1 MVKPFPA
8 DDPVMISLKLRLVTT
23 RDYIARWKLALLY
36 AFPIA
41 NSLWLGLL
49 RGPQKKSQDQKPDH
63 HGTISGRKAKNNPT
77 NPLTIGIE
85 GPQRAKKQSASA
97 EAMGKIVLGAIFRF
111 FLAYLKK
118 KQYLCSRK
126 GFLKM
131 KLKEIKQAIGSLAEV
146 SGDDELDICHLLTDS
161 RQLGAEP
168 GHTLF
173 FAIRTAQNDGAKYIP
188 ELREKGVQAFVTG
201 DSIAALQALAAH
213 VREQFHGTVI
223 GITGSNGKT
232 VVKEWLYQLLKDDYT
247 VIRSPKS
254 YNSQIGVPLS
264 VWGLEPHLTSP
275 QGEEHPL
282 LRRGTGRGLLA
293 IFEAGISQPGEM
305 ERLEPMI
312 RPTIGVITYIGHEH
326 DENFS
331 SLEQKREE
339 KMKLFVHSEQIIE
352 DPTHQ
357 NVRTCAAVM
366 RALGYDEEVIAERIL
381 HQTHETVL
389 KVNLSALVDN
399 VRYFRSLLKPET
411 KLTCMVKAFAYG
423 AGSVEVSRALQKAN
437 DSFVHRT
444 SSNGTLVDYLAVA
457 VADEGVELRKA
468 GITLPIIIMDPEVA
482 AMDLIL
488 ENNLEPNVYSHQSL
502 KTVIAAAEAK
512 GLENVPIHIKIDSGM
527 HRLGFYKEDIPWLI
541 GKLQQTKAV
550 RVASVFSHL
559 AGSDEAQFDDF
570 TLQQIRYFDDCAEE
584 LKNGL
589 SDVAGLSAER
599 SILKH
604 ILNSAGIE
612 RFTDYQFDMC
622 RLGIGLYGFSFAGAR
637 LRNVC
642 SLETTILSVKTVQA
656 GETIGYGRHT
666 KLDEDRV
673 IAVIPIGYADG
684 FDRRFSNY
692 GGEVYIRGK
701 RCPVVGNVCM
711 DQAMID
717 VTGTDARPGDPVEI
731 FGEHV
736 TLQELAD
743 KLGTITYEILT
754 SVSRRVQR
762 LYFYE

>member
-1 MVKPFPA
+1 M
-8 DDPVMISLKLRLVTT
+8 
-23 RDYIARWKLALLY
+23 
-36 AFPIA
+36 
-41 NSLWLGLL
+41 
-49 RGPQKKSQDQKPDH
+49 
-63 HGTISGRKAKNNPT
+63 
-77 NPLTIGIE
+77 
-85 GPQRAKKQSASA
+85 
-97 EAMGKIVLGAIFRF
+97 
-111 FLAYLKK
+111 
-118 KQYLCSRK
+118 
-126 GFLKM
+126 
-131 KLKEIKQAIGSLAEV
+131 AEV
-146 SGDDELDICHLLTDS
+146 SGPDDLDIRHLLTDS
-161 RQLGAEP
+161 RLLNDKVRPATAS
-168 GHTLF
+168 HTLF
-173 FAIRTAQNDGAKYIP
+173 FAIKTEKNDGARYIP

-201 DSIAALQALAAH
+201 DSLAALQVLAAY
-213 VREQFHGTVI
+213 VRSQFRGTVI

-264 VWGLEPHLTSP
+264 VWQLEPLLTSP
-275 QGEEHPL
+275 HGEEHPL
-282 LRRGTGRGLLA
+282 LGRGTGRGSLA

-305 ERLEPMI
+305 EKLERII

-326 DENFS
+326 DENFA

-339 KMKLFVHSEQIIE
+339 KMKLFVHSETVIE

-366 RALGYDEEVIAERIL
+366 RALGYDEETIARRIL
-381 HQTHETVL
+381 QQTHETVL
-389 KVNLSALVDN
+389 KVNLSALIDN
-399 VRYFRSLLKPET
+399 VRYFRSKLKPET

-423 AGSVEVSRALQKAN
+423 AGSVEVSKALQNGQWTMDNGQCAN
-437 DSFVHRT
+437 
-444 SSNGTLVDYLAVA
+444 LVDYLAVA
-457 VADEGVELRKA
+457 VADEGVELRRA

-512 GLENVPIHIKIDSGM
+512 GLENVPIHVKIDSGM
-527 HRLGFYKEDIPWLI
+527 HRLGFYKEDMPWLI
-541 GKLQQTKAV
+541 DKLHSTKAV

-559 AGSDEAQFDDF
+559 AGSDEPQFDDF
-570 TLQQIRYFDDCAEE
+570 TLEQIKYFDSCAEQ
-584 LKNGL
+584 LK
-589 SDVAGLSAER
+589 AGLNYP
-599 SILKH
+599 ILKH
-604 ILNSAGIE
+604 ICNSAGIE
-612 RFTDYQFDMC
+612 RFAEYQFNMC
-622 RLGIGLYGFSFAGAR
+622 RLGIGLYGFSFAGAQ

-642 SLETTILSVKTVQA
+642 TLETTILSVKTVKT

-666 KLDEDRV
+666 TLSEDRT

-692 GGEVYIRGK
+692 GGEVWVRGK

-711 DQAMID
+711 DQAMVD
-717 VTGTDARPGDPVEI
+717 VTGADARPGDIAEV
-731 FGEHV
+731 FGEHMP
-736 TLQELAD
+736 LQELAD

-762 LYFYE
+762 VYFYE

>member
-1 MVKPFPA
+1 
-8 DDPVMISLKLRLVTT
+8 
-23 RDYIARWKLALLY
+23 
-36 AFPIA
+36 
-41 NSLWLGLL
+41 
-49 RGPQKKSQDQKPDH
+49 
-63 HGTISGRKAKNNPT
+63 
-77 NPLTIGIE
+77 
-85 GPQRAKKQSASA
+85 
-97 EAMGKIVLGAIFRF
+97 
-111 FLAYLKK
+111 
-118 KQYLCSRK
+118 
-126 GFLKM
+126 M
-131 KLKEIKQAIGSLAEV
+131 KLSEIKQVVGSIANVIG
-146 SGDDELDICHLLTDS
+146 DENLEIKHLLIDS
-161 RQLGAEP
+161 RQLGVEP
-168 GHTLF
+168 EHTLF
-173 FAIRTAQNDGAKYIP
+173 FAIKTAKNDGSKYIP
-188 ELREKGVQAFVTG
+188 ELQAKGVQAFVTG
-201 DSIAALQALAAH
+201 DALSALQALAAY
-213 VREQFHGTVI
+213 VRSQFKGTVI

-247 VIRSPKS
+247 IIRSPKS

-264 VWGLEPHLTSP
+264 VWGL
-275 QGEEHPL
+275 
-282 LRRGTGRGLLA
+282 TGYGLQVTGDGKPCLA

-305 ERLEPMI
+305 EKLERII

-326 DENFS
+326 DENFA

-339 KMKLFVHSEQIIE
+339 KMKLFVHSEKVIE

-366 RALGYDEEVIAERIL
+366 RALGYDEETISSRIL
-381 HQTHETVL
+381 QQTHETVL

-399 VRYFRSLLKPET
+399 VRYFRSKLKPTT

-423 AGSVEVSRALQKAN
+423 AGSVEVSKALQA
-437 DSFVHRT
+437 S
-444 SSNGTLVDYLAVA
+444 GLVDYLAVA
-457 VADEGVELRKA
+457 VADEGVELRRA

-502 KTVIAAAEAK
+502 KTVIAAAETN

-527 HRLGFYKEDIPWLI
+527 HRLGFYKEDMPWLI
-541 GKLQQTKAV
+541 DRLTHQKAV

-570 TLQQIRYFDDCAEE
+570 TLSQIKYFDSCAEE
-584 LKNGL
+584 LK
-589 SDVAGLSAER
+589 AGLDYP
-599 SILKH
+599 IIKH
-604 ILNSAGIE
+604 ICNSAGIE
-612 RFTDYQFDMC
+612 RFADFQFDMC
-622 RLGIGLYGFSFAGAR
+622 RLGIGLYGFSFVGAQ

-642 SLETTILSVKTVQA
+642 TLETTILSVKTVKA

-666 KLDEDRV
+666 TLNEDRV

-692 GGEVYIRGK
+692 GGSVWVRGK

-717 VTGTDARPGDPVEI
+717 VTGADARPGDIAEV
-731 FGEHV
+731 FGEHMP
-736 TLQELAD
+736 LQELAD

-762 LYFYE
+762 LYYYE

>member
-1 MVKPFPA
+1 MAKKCIFSC
-8 DDPVMISLKLRLVTT
+8 IS
-23 RDYIARWKLALLY
+23 
-36 AFPIA
+36 
-41 NSLWLGLL
+41 
-49 RGPQKKSQDQKPDH
+49 QKKALNLHANFVSAMKLSE
-63 HGTISGRKAKNNPT
+63 IRKA
-77 NPLTIGIE
+77 I
-85 GPQRAKKQSASA
+85 
-97 EAMGKIVLGAIFRF
+97 GAI
-111 FLAYLKK
+111 ADVT
-118 KQYLCSRK
+118 
-126 GFLKM
+126 G
-131 KLKEIKQAIGSLAEV
+131 E
-146 SGDDELDICHLLTDS
+146 DDLDIRYLLTDS
-161 RQLGAEP
+161 RELEGLRGTGQASAGE
-168 GHTLF
+168 TLF
-173 FAIRTAQNDGAKYIP
+173 FAIKTDKNDGAKYIP
-188 ELREKGVQAFVTG
+188 ELREKGVRAFVTG
-201 DSIAALQALAAH
+201 DSIAALQALAAY
-213 VREQFHGTVI
+213 VRAQFKGTVI

-232 VVKEWLYQLLKDDYT
+232 VVKEWLYQLLKDDYDI
-247 VIRSPKS
+247 IRSPKS

-305 ERLEPMI
+305 EKLEPMI

-381 HQTHETVL
+381 RQTHETVL

-444 SSNGTLVDYLAVA
+444 SSNCTLVDYLAVA

-541 GKLQQTKAV
+541 DKLQQTKAV

-584 LKNGL
+584 LKKGL
-589 SDVAGLSAER
+589 SGVAGLSAERSVFCQPEGR

-642 SLETTILSVKTVQA
+642 SLETTILSVKTVKA

-692 GGEVYIRGK
+692 GSEVYIRGK

>member
-1 MVKPFPA
+1 
-8 DDPVMISLKLRLVTT
+8 
-23 RDYIARWKLALLY
+23 
-36 AFPIA
+36 
-41 NSLWLGLL
+41 
-49 RGPQKKSQDQKPDH
+49 
-63 HGTISGRKAKNNPT
+63 
-77 NPLTIGIE
+77 
-85 GPQRAKKQSASA
+85 
-97 EAMGKIVLGAIFRF
+97 
-111 FLAYLKK
+111 
-118 KQYLCSRK
+118 
-126 GFLKM
+126 M
-131 KLKEIKQAIGSLAEV
+131 KLSEIKQAIGSIAQV
-146 SGDDELDICHLLTDS
+146 TGDDSLEIRHLLTDS
-161 RQLGAEP
+161 RQLKSP
-168 GHTLF
+168 QDTLF
-173 FAIRTAQNDGAKYIP
+173 FALKTDKNDGARYIP
-188 ELREKGVQAFVTG
+188 ELQAKGVQAFVTG
-201 DSIAALQALAAH
+201 DALSALQALAAH
-213 VREQFHGTVI
+213 VRDQFHGTVI

-264 VWGLEPHLTSP
+264 VWQLTNTDHFVDRV
-275 QGEEHPL
+275 QNTD
-282 LRRGTGRGLLA
+282 RKCLA

-305 ERLEPMI
+305 EKLERII

-326 DENFS
+326 DENFA
-331 SLEQKREE
+331 SLEQKRAE
-339 KMKLFVHSEQIIE
+339 KMKLFVHAQTVIE

-366 RALGYDEEVIAERIL
+366 RALGYDEETISARIL
-381 HQTHETVL
+381 QQTHETVL

-399 VRYFRSLLKPET
+399 VRYFRSKLKPTT

-423 AGSVEVSRALQKAN
+423 AGSVEVSKALQA
-437 DSFVHRT
+437 S
-444 SSNGTLVDYLAVA
+444 GLVDYLAVA
-457 VADEGVELRKA
+457 VADEGVELRRA

-482 AMDLIL
+482 SMDLIL

-527 HRLGFYKEDIPWLI
+527 HRLGFYKEDMPWLI
-541 GKLQQTKAV
+541 DRLTHQKAV

-559 AGSDEAQFDDF
+559 AGSDEAQFDEF
-570 TLQQIRYFDDCAEE
+570 TLGQIKYFDSCAEE
-584 LKNGL
+584 LK
-589 SDVAGLSAER
+589 AGLNYP
-599 SILKH
+599 IIKH
-604 ILNSAGIE
+604 ICNSAGIE
-612 RFTDYQFDMC
+612 RFADYQFDMC
-622 RLGIGLYGFSFAGAR
+622 RLGIGLYGFSFAGAH

-642 SLETTILSVKTVQA
+642 TLETTILSVKTVKA

-666 KLDEDRV
+666 RLTEDRT

-692 GGEVYIRGK
+692 GGEVWVRGK

-717 VTGTDARPGDPVEI
+717 VTGADARPGDIAEV
-731 FGEHV
+731 FGEHMPL
-736 TLQELAD
+736 TELAD

-762 LYFYE
+762 IYFYE

>member
-1 MVKPFPA
+1 MSKKSSTFAVAK
-8 DDPVMISLKLRLVTT
+8 VLNMKLSEIRSVIGDRLLVT
-23 RDYIARWKLALLY
+23 
-36 AFPIA
+36 
-41 NSLWLGLL
+41 
-49 RGPQKKSQDQKPDH
+49 
-63 HGTISGRKAKNNPT
+63 
-77 NPLTIGIE
+77 
-85 GPQRAKKQSASA
+85 
-97 EAMGKIVLGAIFRF
+97 
-111 FLAYLKK
+111 
-118 KQYLCSRK
+118 
-126 GFLKM
+126 
-131 KLKEIKQAIGSLAEV
+131 GSE
-146 SGDDELDICHLLTDS
+146 DLDIRHLLTDS
-161 RQLGAEP
+161 RQLGNEP
-168 GHTLF
+168 EATLF
-173 FAIRTAQNDGAKYIP
+173 FAIKTDKNDGAKYIP
-188 ELREKGVQAFVTG
+188 ELQAKGVKAFVTG
-201 DSIAALQALAAH
+201 DAVQALQDLAAY
-213 VREQFHGTVI
+213 VRSQFTGTVI

-264 VWGLEPHLTSP
+264 VWQLEGIRNQES
-275 QGEEHPL
+275 GVKSI
-282 LRRGTGRGLLA
+282 A

-305 ERLEPMI
+305 EKLERII

-326 DENFS
+326 DENFA

-339 KMKLFVHSEQIIE
+339 KMKLFTHAQTIIE
-352 DPTHQ
+352 DPSHQ

-366 RALGYDEEVIAERIL
+366 RTLGYDEEVIAERIL

-389 KVNLSALVDN
+389 KVNLSALIDN
-399 VRYFRSLLKPET
+399 VRYFRNLLKPET

-423 AGSVEVSRALQKAN
+423 AGSVEVSKALQ
-437 DSFVHRT
+437 
-444 SSNGTLVDYLAVA
+444 SSGLVDYLAVA
-457 VADEGVELRKA
+457 VADEGVELRRA

-512 GLENVPIHIKIDSGM
+512 GLENVPIHVKIDSGM
-527 HRLGFYKEDIPWLI
+527 HRLGFYKEDMPWLI
-541 GKLQQTKAV
+541 EKLNSQKAV

-559 AGSDEAQFDDF
+559 AGSDEAQFDAF
-570 TLQQIRYFDDCAEE
+570 TLEQIHYFDECAET
-584 LKNGL
+584 LK
-589 SDVAGLSAER
+589 AGLNYP
-599 SILKH
+599 IIKH
-604 ILNSAGIE
+604 ICNSAGIE
-612 RFTDYQFDMC
+612 RFAKYQFDMC
-622 RLGIGLYGFSFAGAR
+622 RLGIGLYGFSFVGTQ

-642 SLETTILSVKTVQA
+642 TLETTILSVKTVKA

-666 KLDEDRV
+666 KLNEDRT

-692 GGEVYIRGK
+692 GGEVWVRGK

-717 VTGTDARPGDPVEI
+717 VTGADARPGDIAEV
-731 FGEHV
+731 FGEHMP
-736 TLQELAD
+736 LQELAD